1 MNTRNW
7 IYNEDLKHWFAAS
20 LLKMVAVLY
29 AAIDVYNM
37 ILQNLVRDMKL
48 KFKGIKLKADFQK
61 QIKSAVKDIQ

>member
-1 MNTRNW
+1 
-7 IYNEDLKHWFAAS
+7 
-20 LLKMVAVLY
+20 MVAVLY